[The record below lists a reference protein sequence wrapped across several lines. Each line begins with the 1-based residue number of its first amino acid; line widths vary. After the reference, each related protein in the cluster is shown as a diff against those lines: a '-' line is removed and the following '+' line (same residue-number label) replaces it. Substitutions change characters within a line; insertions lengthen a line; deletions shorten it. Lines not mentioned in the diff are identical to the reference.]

1 MPFFNFFIQTAI
13 LLITK
18 TWWIWCW
25 VESKA
30 EIYFA
35 GFVSAIYFL
44 RSLINGIDLVQ
55 VSILKFFATRGSL
68 HCLLFNDVFTYELI
82 SSRSHWEIWDQENI
96 NILNGIFFIVSFFKL
111 DRRSLFTVKHN
122 YKLCSDAYI
131 LFMATTYYNSN
142 MCLYSPMS
150 ITTNRWCNVKNN
162 CWQRSSPITYSTM
175 CIL

>member
-96 NILNGIFFIVSFFKL
+96 NILNDIFLLFPFLSLIDAPFLQWNTITNFVRTPTFSLWRPRIIIVICVYIPPCQL
-111 DRRSLFTVKHN
+111 LQID
-122 YKLCSDAYI
+122 DA
-131 LFMATTYYNSN
+131 
-142 MCLYSPMS
+142 MS
-150 ITTNRWCNVKNN
+150 RIIADKGLLR
-162 CWQRSSPITYSTM
+162 
-175 CIL
+175 